1 KDSVTLNVSNGTFSK
16 YFWSNGDSTNKLVI
30 KNSGTFNVKVSS
42 GNGCISY
49 QSLNIRTN
57 KNTNTTPSLAL
68 VGNRLISTSAPRY
81 RWLFNNNYVPGNTSN
96 GIVPNKVGL
105 YAVETS
111 NDSICWDRSLDYP
124 IIVLSTPLVND
135 TLNVKIFPN
144 PTSTGT
150 FFVVAAL
157 KKVTNVV
164 VRVTVSD
171 ANGNILT
178 QTNPFIFFGREIKIP
193 ISLTFKGTAFV
204 RTDVNGDIVTQTVI
218 LQ

>member
-1 KDSVTLNVSNGTFSK
+1 VNISNSI
-16 YFWSNGDSTNKLVI
+16 L
-30 KNSGTFNVKVSS
+30 
-42 GNGCISY
+42 
-49 QSLNIRTN
+49 
-57 KNTNTTPSLAL
+57 
-68 VGNRLISTSAPRY
+68 
-81 RWLFNNNYVPGNTSN
+81 
-96 GIVPNKVGL
+96 PNKVGL

-124 IIVLSTPLVND
+124 IMVLSTPLVND

-150 FFVVAAL
+150 FFVIATL

-164 VRVTVSD
+164 ARVTVTD
-171 ANGNILT
+171 ANGNILL
-178 QTNPFIFFGREIKIP
+178 QTNRFIFFGREIKIP